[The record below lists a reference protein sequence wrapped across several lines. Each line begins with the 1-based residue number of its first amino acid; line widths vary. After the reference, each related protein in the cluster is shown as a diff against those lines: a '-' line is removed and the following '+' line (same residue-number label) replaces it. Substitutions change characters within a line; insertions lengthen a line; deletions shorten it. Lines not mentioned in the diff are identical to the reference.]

1 VFLTLL
7 FPYFLGNFYRP
18 FLAVVAGDL
27 SRDLGLDAAGLA
39 SLQATFLLAFA
50 LTQVPVALSLDRF
63 GALRILIVS
72 LCSAAA
78 GGMLLGVSTQSW
90 HALIAMVL
98 LGAGFSPVMM
108 CGFYIIGRV
117 YPAERFAT
125 LSSLLFGLGM
135 LGDPLS
141 GAPLALAVDA
151 FGWRPTMLGMA
162 GITASS
168 LLLIVLVLRDPPAV
182 ETPGGKVSAL
192 AATRQ
197 VFAIRGLWL
206 LAPIIF
212 ISYAPVAAVRGLWI
226 APYLEKVHGFDV
238 PDVGL
243 SATAM
248 GLAYALGAVLYAP
261 LNRLSSD
268 AKVTVAAGIAVT
280 VVAWIALGVFG
291 NLSGPFALTLLLVA
305 ASVGAGAAI
314 LLAHARAFLPP
325 HLVGQGLT
333 MINLLFFV
341 GASLTQWLSGR
352 YVKAAELAAVA
363 PETIYGRLF
372 IAFGIVLAVSLVI
385 YMFAPREKSISRAR
399 Q

>member
-1 VFLTLL
+1 MFLTLL

-27 SRDLGLDAAGLA
+27 SRELNLDAAGLA
-39 SLQATFLLAFA
+39 SLQAAFLLAFA
-50 LTQVPVALSLDRF
+50 LTQVPVALTLDRF
-63 GALRILIVS
+63 GPLRILIVS
-72 LCSAAA
+72 LCSAVV
-78 GGMLLGVSTQSW
+78 GGVLLSVATQSW
-90 HALIAMVL
+90 HAMIAMAL

-108 CGFYIIGRV
+108 CGFYVIGRV

-125 LSSLLFGLGM
+125 LSSLMFGLGM

-168 LLLIVLVLRDPPAV
+168 LLLIVLVLRDPPRV

-197 VFAIRGLWL
+197 IFAIRALWL
-206 LAPIIF
+206 LVPITF
-212 ISYAPVAAVRGLWI
+212 INYAPVAAVRGLWI
-226 APYLEKVHGFDV
+226 APYLEKVHDFDLN
-238 PDVGL
+238 DVGL

-248 GLAYALGAVLYAP
+248 GLAYALGAVFYAP
-261 LNRLSSD
+261 LNRMLGD
-268 AKVTVAAGIAVT
+268 AKVTLAGGTAVT
-280 VVAWIALGVFG
+280 VVAWIVLGLFG
-291 NLSGPFALTLLLVA
+291 SLSSAFALTLLLVA
-305 ASVGAGAAI
+305 GGVGAGAAI

-352 YVKAAELAAVA
+352 YVKASELAAIA
-363 PETIYGRLF
+363 PEAIYGRLF
-372 IAFGIVLAVSLVI
+372 IAFGIVMAVSLAI
-385 YMFAPREKSISRAR
+385 YMFAPREKLASRTR